1 MQPYLWSK
9 PPEEDQGIPKQKMK
23 NGPSFTSVAYHCS
36 IWCVQSW
43 RLPLEPPWL
52 ISCNCEVS
60 FSTMTK
66 TQSFLSDSI
75 SDTHLLQTLLVFIQ
89 CIFVRF
95 LLWALWDLPGGAS
108 AKEPTCHHRRCKRRG
123 LGPWVGK
130 IPWRRDRLPTP
141 VFLGFPGGSDGKEF
155 ACNVGDLGLIS
166 GLGRSPGRGHG
177 NPLQY
182 SCLENPH
189 GQRSLAATVHRVTK
203 SWTQLKKLRALL
215 F

>member
-23 NGPSFTSVAYHCS
+23 NGPSFPSVAYYCS
-36 IWCVQSW
+36 IWCVQIW

-52 ISCNCEVS
+52 ISWNCEIS
-60 FSTMTK
+60 FSTMMK

-108 AKEPTCHHRRCKRRG
+108 TKEPTCHHGRCKR
-123 LGPWVGK
+123 
-130 IPWRRDRLPTP
+130 
-141 VFLGFPGGSDGKEF
+141 
-155 ACNVGDLGLIS
+155 AGLIPA
-166 GLGRSPGRGHG
+166 LGRSPGEGIG
-177 NPLQY
+177 YPLQY
-182 SCLENPH
+182 SWASLVAQMLKNLPAMWETWVW
-189 GQRSLAATVHRVTK
+189 SLAWEDPLEECTATH
-203 SWTQLKKLRALL
+203 SSILA
-215 F
+215 